1 MGKHMENKTK
11 KRKNVSMLEK
21 RQREGYFY
29 ILPWII
35 GFLVLQIFPIGMSL
49 YYSFT
54 DFNFGTEVGFVG
66 LNNYIKIFTKDKE
79 VLNSLKITIKY
90 VLMSVPMKLISA
102 LLIAMLLN
110 QGLKGINFYR
120 TLYYL
125 PSIMGGSV
133 AIAILWRQLFAVDG
147 AVNKVL
153 NLFGI
158 KSIGFLTDP
167 NVALVTISMLSVWQ
181 FGSSMIFFLSAL
193 KQVPQELY
201 EAARIDG
208 AGKISSF
215 FQITLPMISPMTLFN
230 LIMQMINAFQE
241 YTAPAVI
248 TGGGPMKRTKVL
260 AMTLYETSFSQR
272 RMGYASAISWVM
284 FAIIIVLTVIIFAT
298 SDRWTYYNDER

>member
-1 MGKHMENKTK
+1 MSFLSTE
-11 KRKNVSMLEK
+11 RKSMK
-21 RQREGYFY
+21 
-29 ILPWII
+29 
-35 GFLVLQIFPIGMSL
+35 QIRI
-49 YYSFT
+49 
-54 DFNFGTEVGFVG
+54 
-66 LNNYIKIFTKDKE
+66 
-79 VLNSLKITIKY
+79 LKITVKY

-110 QGLKGINFYR
+110 QALKGINFYR

-133 AIAILWRQLFAVDG
+133 AIAILWRQLFSIDG

-167 NVALVTISMLSVWQ
+167 DVALLTISMLSVWQ

-208 AGKISSF
+208 AGKVNSF
-215 FQITLPMISPMTLFN
+215 FRITLPMISPMTLFN

-248 TGGGPMKRTKVL
+248 TGGGPLKRTKVL

-284 FAIIIVLTVIIFAT
+284 FVIIIALTVFIFAT

>member
-1 MGKHMENKTK
+1 MK
-11 KRKNVSMLEK
+11 
-21 RQREGYFY
+21 
-29 ILPWII
+29 
-35 GFLVLQIFPIGMSL
+35 QIRI
-49 YYSFT
+49 
-54 DFNFGTEVGFVG
+54 
-66 LNNYIKIFTKDKE
+66 
-79 VLNSLKITIKY
+79 LKITVKY

-110 QGLKGINFYR
+110 QALKGINFYR

-133 AIAILWRQLFAVDG
+133 AIAILWRQLFSVDG

-167 NVALVTISMLSVWQ
+167 DVALLTISMLSVWQ

-215 FQITLPMISPMTLFN
+215 FRITLPMISPMTLFN

-248 TGGGPMKRTKVL
+248 TGGGPLKRTKVL

-284 FAIIIVLTVIIFAT
+284 FVIIIALTVFIFAT

>member
-1 MGKHMENKTK
+1 
-11 KRKNVSMLEK
+11 MLEK
-21 RQREGYFY
+21 RQREGYLY

-54 DFNFGTEVGFVG
+54 NFNFGTEIGFVG

-110 QGLKGINFYR
+110 QALKGINFYR

-133 AIAILWRQLFAVDG
+133 AIAILWRQLFSVDG

-167 NVALVTISMLSVWQ
+167 DVALLTISMLSVWQ

-208 AGKISSF
+208 AGKVNSF
-215 FQITLPMISPMTLFN
+215 FRITLP
-230 LIMQMINAFQE
+230 MINAFQE

-248 TGGGPMKRTKVL
+248 TGGGPLKRTKVL

-284 FAIIIVLTVIIFAT
+284 FVIIIALTVFIFAT